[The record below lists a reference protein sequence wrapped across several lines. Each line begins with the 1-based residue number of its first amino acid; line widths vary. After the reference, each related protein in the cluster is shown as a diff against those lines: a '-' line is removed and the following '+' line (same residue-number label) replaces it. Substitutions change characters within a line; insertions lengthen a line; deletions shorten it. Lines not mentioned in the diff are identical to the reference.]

1 MPLHEGEIWG
11 EITQASLDRLLE
23 RRGVGRADRGTM
35 FRLNRS
41 ESDPGAG
48 PDSDEWRPVAPNFAV
63 SAETAGRLSRGIGD
77 LNRLYTD
84 PKYAKESI
92 WGALLVPPAS
102 LCWTETVNGATD
114 GFPGCHTI
122 WRGVEYEWER
132 PLFAGEPIGSRTYLV
147 DAEIVKSE
155 FAGGD
160 AAIQKYE
167 TEAYT
172 LGGDFIGAYRTS
184 WHRFSRNR
192 AKKSSKYAGVER
204 HTWTDEELEAVWDEY
219 RTHNFANRRG
229 TEPLY
234 FEDVTVGE
242 EIPHI
247 IKGPITLTSKIAFE
261 MAFGAI
267 GWFVGHELAMELWE
281 VAPRLPIRNEENVP
295 EPPVAIHWTN
305 ERCQKYLGMPG
316 AYEAG
321 FERLNWFSQLLMSW
335 FGDHGMMRGLKLAF
349 KGFHWQGD
357 AVRLFA
363 KVTGKRVEN
372 GQNLVDLEI
381 WTMSHPRGDR
391 TSEGT
396 AVVELPSREAGT
408 EIWPRAA
415 TAAEEV
421 A

>member
-23 RRGVGRADRGTM
+23 RRGVAREERGTM

-41 ESDPGAG
+41 DSDPDA
-48 PDSDEWRPVAPNFAV
+48 WRPTMANFAV
-63 SAETAGRLSRGIGD
+63 SKETNGRLARGIGD
-77 LNRLYTD
+77 LNPMYLD
-84 PKYAKESI
+84 DKYAKASI
-92 WGALLVPPAS
+92 WGGMIAPPAS

-147 DAEIVKSE
+147 DAEIIRSD

-160 AAIQKYE
+160 AAVQRYE

-172 LGGDFIGAYRTS
+172 LGGDYIGSYRTS
-184 WHRFSRNR
+184 WQRFSRNR
-192 AKKSSKYAGVER
+192 AKSSSKYAGVER
-204 HTWTDEELEAVWDEY
+204 HQWTDDELEAVWEEY

-234 FEDVTVGE
+234 FDDVTVGE
-242 EIPHI
+242 EVPHI

-321 FERLNWFSQLLMSW
+321 FERLNWLTQMLMSW
-335 FGDHGMMRGLKLAF
+335 CGDHGMLRKLGLAF

-363 KVTGKRVEN
+363 KVTGKRQEA
-372 GQNLVDLEI
+372 GQNLIDLEV

-396 AVVELPSREAGT
+396 AVIELPSREAGT
-408 EIWPRAA
+408 EIWPRAGA
-415 TAAEEV
+415 GIEAGA
-421 A
+421 

>member
-11 EITQASLDRLLE
+11 EITQASLERLLE
-23 RRGVGRADRGTM
+23 RRGVAREERGTM

-41 ESDPGAG
+41 ESDP
-48 PDSDEWRPVAPNFAV
+48 DEWRPAMANFAV
-63 SAETAGRLSRGIGD
+63 SKETAGRLARGIGD
-77 LNRLYTD
+77 LNRLYVD
-84 PKYAKESI
+84 EGYAKKSI
-92 WGALLVPPAS
+92 WGGLLAPPAS

-132 PLFAGEPIGSRTYLV
+132 PLIAGEPIGSRTYLV

-160 AAIQKYE
+160 AAVQRYE

-172 LGGDFIGAYRTS
+172 LDGSYIGAYRTS

-204 HTWTDEELEAVWDEY
+204 HTWTDDELDAVWAEY
-219 RTHNFANRRG
+219 KTQNLANRRG
-229 TEPLY
+229 SEPLY
-234 FEDVTVGE
+234 FEDVVVGE
-242 EIPHI
+242 EVPHI

-321 FERLNWFSQLLMSW
+321 FERLNWFTQLLMSW
-335 FGDHGMMRGLKLAF
+335 FGDHGMMRALKLAF

-363 KVTGKRVEN
+363 KVTGKRVEG
-372 GQNLVDLEI
+372 GQHLVDLDI

-391 TSEGT
+391 TSEGGAT
-396 AVVELPSREAGT
+396 VELPSRDSGAEV
-408 EIWPRAA
+408 WPRVA
-415 TAAEEV
+415 TAAGEG